1 MTKLLFR
8 VVLVTS
14 IDLLLTLP
22 LAAQNKKNNPR
33 VILSTSMGEI
43 ELELYPAKA
52 PVSVKNFLSY
62 VRSGFY
68 NGTIFHRVISGFMIQ
83 GGGYDVNLNK
93 KTTMSPI
100 VNEAGNGL
108 KNYRGTIAYAR
119 TNVIKSATSQ
129 FFINLV
135 DNHFLD
141 HKNNNPS
148 GFGYAVFGKV
158 IRGMKAVDKIGSV
171 KTGIK
176 KGMRDVPLKP
186 VIILSAKVVGE
197 KKK

>member
-1 MTKLLFR
+1 MIRSLFR
-8 VVLVTS
+8 MVLVITVS
-14 IDLLLTLP
+14 LFLTLP
-22 LAAQNKKNNPR
+22 LTAQNNKHNPK
-33 VILSTSMGEI
+33 VVLNTNMGEI

-62 VRSGFY
+62 VKSGFY

-93 KTTMSPI
+93 KPTRSPI

-119 TNVIKSATSQ
+119 TNVVNSATSQ

-141 HKNNNPS
+141 HKNNTPS

-158 IRGMKAVDKIGSV
+158 IRGMGVVDKIGKV

-186 VIILSAKVVGE
+186 VVILSAKVVGE

>member
-14 IDLLLTLP
+14 VGLLLTLP

-33 VILSTSMGEI
+33 VILSTNMGEI
-43 ELELYPAKA
+43 ELELYPARA
-52 PVSVKNFLSY
+52 PVSVKNFFSY

-68 NGTIFHRVISGFMIQ
+68 DGTIFHRVISGFMIQ
-83 GGGYDVNLNK
+83 GGGYDINLNK

-108 KNYRGTIAYAR
+108 KNYRGTIVYAR
-119 TNVIKSATSQ
+119 TNVVNSATSQ

-141 HKNNNPS
+141 HKNNTPS

-158 IRGMKAVDKIGSV
+158 IRGMKAVDKIGTV

-186 VIILSAKVVGE
+186 VVILSAKIVGE